1 MSIYEEI
8 GGEIGVRSLVD
19 RFYDQMDTLDVAKVI
34 RAMHPA
40 SLDDSRDRL
49 FWFLSGWLG
58 GPPLFVQKRGH
69 PRLRARHLPFAV
81 DAAARDAWMLCMRAA
96 LTESTLSSETREKLD
111 AALFQ
116 LADHMQNQSG
126 NRHLPLV
133 GGTGEPTDQG

>member
-1 MSIYEEI
+1 MSIYDDI
-8 GGEIGVRSLVD
+8 GGETGVRSLVD
-19 RFYDQMDTLDVAKVI
+19 RFYDRMDTLPEAQVI

-40 SLDDSRDRL
+40 SLDESRDRL

-81 DAAARDAWMLCMRAA
+81 DAAARDAWMLCMRHA
-96 LTESTLSSETREKLD
+96 LTEATLSSEIREKLD

-126 NRHLPLV
+126 NPRLPLV
-133 GGTGEPTDQG
+133 GGTGEPT